1 MGYELALTGGI
12 ELVKFLVML
21 ALQEGKRSNMTP
33 EQVTEALIEARAEFD
48 LNDPD
53 LIPDV

>member
-1 MGYELALTGGI
+1 MGYELAITGGV

-33 EQVTEALIEARAEFD
+33 EQVTEALIAAKAEFD

>member
-1 MGYELALTGGI
+1 MGYEIAITGGV

-33 EQVTEALIEARAEFD
+33 EQVTEALAAAKAEFD
-48 LNDPD
+48 LNNPD